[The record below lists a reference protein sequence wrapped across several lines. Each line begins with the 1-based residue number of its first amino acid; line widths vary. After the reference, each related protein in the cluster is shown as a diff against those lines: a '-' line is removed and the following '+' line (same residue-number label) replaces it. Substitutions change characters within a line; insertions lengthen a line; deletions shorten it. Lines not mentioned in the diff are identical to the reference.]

1 MSTEFVLFR
10 TAGTNEPEP
19 ILINPAHVRTVRQSG
34 SAQVTLVMDD
44 GEGGGYQNVE
54 GDLKSVWEKLTG
66 KVSTLEALD
75 EHLTWTAATLRW
87 TQANTEQPRGKQPL
101 GVRASRKARLGT
113 NQHQTGYLGEAL
125 GSSEPPPKWDLGTHQ
140 HQPYR
145 TLAPAGPRSPQLGPR
160 ARQC

>member
-54 GDLKSVWEKLTG
+54 GNLKSVWEKLTG
-66 KVSTLEALD
+66 KVSTVEALD
-75 EHLTWTAATLRW
+75 EHLTWTRRDPEVDL
-87 TQANTEQPRGKQPL
+87 QADIER
-101 GVRASRKARLGT
+101 
-113 NQHQTGYLGEAL
+113 
-125 GSSEPPPKWDLGTHQ
+125 
-140 HQPYR
+140 
-145 TLAPAGPRSPQLGPR
+145 PR
-160 ARQC
+160 AKQHWAFELHAGRG

>member
-54 GDLKSVWEKLTG
+54 GNLKSVWEKLTG
-66 KVSTLEALD
+66 KVSTVEAPSRSQHRGHRWDLLRVD
-75 EHLTWTAATLRW
+75 ASVRATGRVALLGAATTMAIACPSSDDLRHIAGF
-87 TQANTEQPRGKQPL
+87 QKG
-101 GVRASRKARLGT
+101 GS
-113 NQHQTGYLGEAL
+113 
-125 GSSEPPPKWDLGTHQ
+125 GSSVTEIMRHVVDAASDGWRLSG
-140 HQPYR
+140 
-145 TLAPAGPRSPQLGPR
+145 A
-160 ARQC
+160 

>member
-54 GDLKSVWEKLTG
+54 GDLKSVWEKLMG
-66 KVSTLEALD
+66 ESEHPRALD
-75 EHLTWTAATLRW
+75 EHLTWTR
-87 TQANTEQPRGKQPL
+87 RGPE
-101 GVRASRKARLGT
+101 G
-113 NQHQTGYLGEAL
+113 
-125 GSSEPPPKWDLGTHQ
+125 D
-140 HQPYR
+140 
-145 TLAPAGPRSPQLGPR
+145 
-160 ARQC
+160 

>member
-54 GDLKSVWEKLTG
+54 GDLKSPVRFRVSVVVTALVLTG
-66 KVSTLEALD
+66 CNAN
-75 EHLTWTAATLRW
+75 
-87 TQANTEQPRGKQPL
+87 QAINPSSQPPSQVFAGHYVDYNPYDPISYAQNNTGRG
-101 GVRASRKARLGT
+101 S
-113 NQHQTGYLGEAL
+113 
-125 GSSEPPPKWDLGTHQ
+125 GSGGGG
-140 HQPYR
+140 R
-145 TLAPAGPRSPQLGPR
+145 
-160 ARQC
+160 

>member
-1 MSTEFVLFR
+1 LHRGLAHSKKRSAQMVTEFVLFR

-66 KVSTLEALD
+66 KVSTVEALD
-75 EHLTWTAATLRW
+75 EHLTWTRRDPEV
-87 TQANTEQPRGKQPL
+87 TE
-101 GVRASRKARLGT
+101 AD
-113 NQHQTGYLGEAL
+113 H
-125 GSSEPPPKWDLGTHQ
+125 
-140 HQPYR
+140 
-145 TLAPAGPRSPQLGPR
+145 
-160 ARQC
+160 